1 MSDSYTN
8 FPNPFD
14 TPPRLPGDDRLG
26 RPGSRVTSG
35 KAVGALVFGIF
46 SLVFWVFAALPAIVL
61 GLIAQS
67 EVRRNPA
74 RLQGRGLAWT
84 GVLLGVAG
92 LFIPFF
98 WFSIVVGALEGQGS
112 IGFIPSSSAN
122 RIVHLHLGDYVS
134 EQPFDDAPS
143 LFGAPGQSLKGLL
156 DKLDYARTDDSVKG
170 VILTVQAP
178 MIALGQIEELWT
190 ALHTLKDAGKPVY
203 AHIGDVQ
210 TGSYALA
217 SGASRINVVPT
228 DSVWITG
235 MQMQGFYLAELFDA
249 IGVEAEMMQMGDFKS
264 AGEMF
269 TRSGPSDAASQN
281 MEWLLDGLYGTV
293 VDLIATG
300 RGLTAENVRA
310 LIDGGPYE
318 AEKAKEA
325 GLIDS
330 VMHLDQF
337 LDEIREEHGDD
348 IYFDND
354 YLGTR
359 DASTGAF
366 GTLARANRDDT
377 IALIYAEGMIMRGY
391 EQVSPFGMGGGIVYS
406 GDLVKT
412 LEYAIESGDI
422 AALVLRVDSPGG
434 SAVASEEIL
443 RAVSRVQDA
452 GIPVVVSMG
461 STAASGGYYVA
472 CKADAILAD
481 ASTITASIGVVGGKM
496 ATEDLWKSLGVN
508 WHSWKRGENA
518 NLLDFVTPFTP
529 EQRTSMESWM
539 GDTYDAFKAHVQE
552 GRGEKLTKPLEDMAG
567 GRVYT
572 GAQAL
577 ELGLIDEIGGLHE
590 AVAKAA
596 DLADLEEGQYS
607 LRVLPEYASFLQTFL
622 AALSGEESRSSDLS
636 AHAAPRLRNLAA
648 ATLKI
653 PGAEQDP
660 RWAALETLAPVESRA
675 LIRALHA
682 AQALSTEHVLAL
694 MPELILSK

>member
-1 MSDSYTN
+1 
-8 FPNPFD
+8 
-14 TPPRLPGDDRLG
+14 
-26 RPGSRVTSG
+26 
-35 KAVGALVFGIF
+35 
-46 SLVFWVFAALPAIVL
+46 
-61 GLIAQS
+61 
-67 EVRRNPA
+67 
-74 RLQGRGLAWT
+74 
-84 GVLLGVAG
+84 
-92 LFIPFF
+92 
-98 WFSIVVGALEGQGS
+98 
-112 IGFIPSSSAN
+112 
-122 RIVHLHLGDYVS
+122 
-134 EQPFDDAPS
+134 
-143 LFGAPGQSLKGLL
+143 
-156 DKLDYARTDDSVKG
+156 
-170 VILTVQAP
+170 
-178 MIALGQIEELWT
+178 
-190 ALHTLKDAGKPVY
+190 
-203 AHIGDVQ
+203 
-210 TGSYALA
+210 
-217 SGASRINVVPT
+217 
-228 DSVWITG
+228 
-235 MQMQGFYLAELFDA
+235 
-249 IGVEAEMMQMGDFKS
+249 MGDFKS

-300 RGLTAENVRA
+300 RSLTPEKVRA

-337 LDEIREEHGDD
+337 LDEIREEHGGD

-359 DASTGAF
+359 DASSGAF

-412 LEYAIESGDI
+412 LEYTIESGDI

-452 GIPVVVSMG
+452 GIPVVISMG
-461 STAASGGYYVA
+461 STAASGGYYIA

-552 GRGEKLTKPLEDMAG
+552 GRGTKLTKPLEDMAG

-577 ELGLIDEIGGLHE
+577 ELGLIDEIGGLHQ

-596 DLADLEEGQYS
+596 ELANLEEGQYS

-636 AHAAPRLRNLAA
+636 AHDAPRLRNLAA
-648 ATLKI
+648 AALKI

-660 RWAALETLAPVESRA
+660 RWTALETLAPGESRA
-675 LIRALHA
+675 LVRALHA

-694 MPELILSK
+694 MPELILSR